1 MCCCCLVAQSWLT
14 HCNLVDARLPC
25 LSPYPGVCSNS
36 CPLSWWCH
44 LTVSSSVIPF
54 SSCLQ
59 SFPASKSFPV
69 SPIFA
74 SCGQS
79 IGASAPASV
88 LSMTI
93 HGWSPFG
100 LTALISLLSKGLST
114 LISSTTIQKHRFFYA
129 QPSLWTNSHIPFKIT
144 SLALATSCEELTHW
158 KRLWCWEGLG
168 AGGKGDDRGWDS
180 WMASLTPWSWVWVNS
195 GSWWWTGRP
204 GVLRFIGS
212 QRVGHNWMTELNWT
226 SWLLEKP

>member
-1 MCCCCLVAQSWLT
+1 MTDSLQPRGCQASLSFTISWSLLKLMSIELVMPS
-14 HCNLVDARLPC
+14 NRLI
-25 LSPYPGVCSNS
+25 L
-36 CPLSWWCH
+36 CH
-44 LTVSSSVIPF
+44 SILLLPSIFPSLEVFSSESDICIMWPKYWSLSSSIT
-54 SSCLQ
+54 
-59 SFPASKSFPV
+59 
-69 SPIFA
+69 
-74 SCGQS
+74 
-79 IGASAPASV
+79 V
-88 LSMTI
+88 LPMTI

-168 AGGKGDDRGWDS
+168 AGEGVNRGWDG
-180 WMASLTPWSWVWVNS
+180 WMASLTRWSWVWVNS

-204 GVLRFIGS
+204 GVLRFMES
-212 QRVGHNWMTELNWT
+212 QRVGHDWETELNWT